1 MATIRPQTLELRG
14 LTVISEENRLTIRTR
29 HGSSYCIHLNAAGAV
44 LSVSQS
50 TSGAVDKPA
59 GGGHDV
65 GVTSLP

>member
-14 LTVISEENRLTIRTR
+14 LTIVSEENRLTIRTR

-50 TSGAVDKPA
+50 ASGAVDKPA
-59 GGGHDV
+59 GEGHDV
-65 GVTSLP
+65 GVSSLP

>member
-50 TSGAVDKPA
+50 ASGAVDKPA
-59 GGGHDV
+59 GEGH
-65 GVTSLP
+65 GVRVSRLP